1 MYRAEQSIDY
11 KTQNLQFIREA
22 IQKKINEGIKR
33 FAIFPMGFWG
43 KEVQTMLKEEFDIKP
58 RACFDNFIFHV
69 QNIHPADTM
78 KSLDLSDTVL
88 LIAIENEKARGSLY
102 QQAAMAVPDA
112 FIEVIPLCNEEKKRI
127 FEEQE
132 KVHLD
137 FLCAGFHKCGTTS
150 LQAALQK
157 NENIYLPDV
166 KETFFAM
173 EVNEPSYKKFRQSY
187 PDPRR
192 NKKPGMLF
200 GGIEPTYPGY
210 AASIYRYF
218 GADLKILFLVR
229 NPAEALKSAFKMSIR
244 EIDGRGFELVKKYK
258 EICPELMQEYIETEY
273 KRFWYIDF
281 IRLYERFYPETQI
294 KIVLAEEL
302 IQNPS
307 EQMDAIQEFIGLPED
322 LRTKYDVFPHANKG
336 DTVFRDLGG
345 AYVNHALYMLRM
357 CIDDASLYLEIDEL
371 RKKMFDF
378 TTEDF
383 DFTKYNDIWEMVYSR
398 YYADSVKA
406 LEERIG
412 KSLEGIWY

>member
-1 MYRAEQSIDY
+1 MYRAEHSIDY
-11 KTQNLQFIREA
+11 KTQNMQFIREA
-22 IQKKINEGIKR
+22 IQKRIKEGINR

-43 KEVQTMLKEEFDIKP
+43 KETQTMLREEFDIEP
-58 RACFDNFIFHV
+58 RACFDNFIFQV
-69 QNIHPADTM
+69 QNIKSADKM
-78 KSLDLSDTVL
+78 KSSDLSDTVL
-88 LIAIENEKARGSLY
+88 LIVIENEKVRGPLY
-102 QQAAMAVPDA
+102 QQAAAFVPDA
-112 FIEVIPLCNEEKKRI
+112 FIEIIPLCNEEKKRI
-127 FEEQE
+127 FEEPE

-157 NENIYLPDV
+157 NENVYLPDV

-187 PDPRR
+187 PNER
-192 NKKPGMLF
+192 KKQGMLF
-200 GGIEPTYPGY
+200 GGIEPTYPGH
-210 AASIYRYF
+210 AASVYRYF
-218 GADLKILFLVR
+218 GPDLKILFLVR

-258 EICPELMQEYIETEY
+258 EICPELMKEYIETDY

-281 IRLYERFYPETQI
+281 IRMYERFYPKAQI
-294 KIVLAEEL
+294 KIVLSEKL
-302 IQNPS
+302 IQNPA
-307 EQMDAIQEFIGLPED
+307 EQMDAIQEFIGLPES
-322 LRTKYDVFPHANKG
+322 LRTKYTAFPHANKG

-345 AYVNHALYMLRM
+345 AYVNNALYMLRM
-357 CIDDASLYLEIDEL
+357 CTDDASLYLKIDEL

-378 TTEDF
+378 TTEEF
-383 DFTKYNDIWEMVYSR
+383 DFTQYNDIWEMVYNK

-412 KSLEGIWY
+412 KSLKGIWY